1 MPKAEFKLKRQ
12 PGGLFHFIP
21 LFELHA
27 QLLLLF
33 ITLFY
38 TNAPLNEGPGEL
50 RRTRSLKWRCKYLA
64 HQNRILLQQLQTL
77 TLSADGVGTAY
88 KGVMQGVRAGRNQL
102 DLALKLLLQQ
112 LKRLENVVSGF
123 RSSPSTS
130 DPSA

>member
-1 MPKAEFKLKRQ
+1 MPKAELKLKRQ

-33 ITLFY
+33 ITVFY

-77 TLSADGVGTAY
+77 TLSADAVGTAN
-88 KGVMQGVRAGRNQL
+88 KEFIQGFRDGVNRL
-102 DLALKLLLQQ
+102 DFALKLHIHQ
-112 LKRLENVVSGF
+112 LKQLEDVVSGF
-123 RSSPSTS
+123 RTS
-130 DPSA
+130 DPSS